1 MSDSRNR
8 YTNEYSGGGYGRNR
22 SGDGR
27 NQVRRKKRDR
37 FSRKQSIVDMV
48 GNIAK
53 YVVIILL
60 ILFFIGET
68 RRMYGL
74 GYSIFCPEA
83 MDASGEGKTVSVT
96 ITDDMTDSS
105 IAKLLEDDKLIESSL
120 VFKVQLKF
128 SEYDGK
134 LMPGTYTLSSEML
147 PNEMMKLMSESYTD
161 EDSAAA
167 ASSGTASA
175 GAASSDA
182 ASSDTADTGSTS
194 GVESTGATAGNVEQ

>member
-147 PNEMMKLMSESYTD
+147 PDEMMKLMSESYVD

-167 ASSGTASA
+167 ASSGAALA
-175 GAASSDA
+175 GTSSDA
-182 ASSDTADTGSTS
+182 ASTDAASTDTADTGS
-194 GVESTGATAGNVEQ
+194 GNVEQ

>member
-1 MSDSRNR
+1 MSDSRSR

-147 PNEMMKLMSESYTD
+147 PDEMMKLMSESYVD

-167 ASSGTASA
+167 ASSGAALA
-175 GAASSDA
+175 GTSSDA
-182 ASSDTADTGSTS
+182 ASTDAASTDTADTGS
-194 GVESTGATAGNVEQ
+194 GNVEQ

>member
-68 RRMYGL
+68 RRM
-74 GYSIFCPEA
+74 
-83 MDASGEGKTVSVT
+83 
-96 ITDDMTDSS
+96 
-105 IAKLLEDDKLIESSL
+105 
-120 VFKVQLKF
+120 
-128 SEYDGK
+128 
-134 LMPGTYTLSSEML
+134 
-147 PNEMMKLMSESYTD
+147 
-161 EDSAAA
+161 
-167 ASSGTASA
+167 
-175 GAASSDA
+175 
-182 ASSDTADTGSTS
+182 
-194 GVESTGATAGNVEQ
+194 

>member
-8 YTNEYSGGGYGRNR
+8 YTNEYSGGGYGRDR

-147 PNEMMKLMSESYTD
+147 PDEMMKLMSESYVD

-167 ASSGTASA
+167 ASSGAALA
-175 GAASSDA
+175 GTSSDA
-182 ASSDTADTGSTS
+182 ASTDAASTDTADTGS
-194 GVESTGATAGNVEQ
+194 GNVEQ